1 MGACDDRTNWSPTAG
16 PEAPDLATIV
26 AMAYDE
32 GLAERIRLLFDGAPD
47 VVSKKMFGGVAFMV
61 AGNMACGVIGD
72 DLMVR
77 VGRDGYEATLALPH
91 AGPMEMTGRT
101 MRGFVVV
108 DAEGLAEDG
117 DLERWVDRGV
127 DFVRTLP
134 PK

>member
-1 MGACDDRTNWSPTAG
+1 
-16 PEAPDLATIV
+16 
-26 AMAYDE
+26 MAYDE
-32 GLAERIRLLFDGAPD
+32 GLAERVADLFDGAPD

-61 AGNMACGVIGD
+61 AGNMACGIIGD

-77 VGRDGYEATLALPH
+77 VARDDYDATLALPH
-91 AGPMEMTGRT
+91 ARPMELTGRT

-108 DAEGLAEDG
+108 DAEGVAEDG
-117 DLERWVDRGV
+117 DLVAWVDRGV